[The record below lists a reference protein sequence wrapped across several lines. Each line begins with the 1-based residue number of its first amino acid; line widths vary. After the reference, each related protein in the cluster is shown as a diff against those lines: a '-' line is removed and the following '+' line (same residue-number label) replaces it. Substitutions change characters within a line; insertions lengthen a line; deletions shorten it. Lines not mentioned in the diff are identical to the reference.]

1 MALCRLDFH
10 ESSERK
16 RLIAIVLG
24 MLLSAP
30 ATAEEVN
37 RILDAAS
44 SGRVHIS
51 NIAGEVTVN
60 GWSRDQVEVTGELG
74 RSVEELIFERDG
86 DKVIIKV
93 KVPRKSSGRG
103 IDSDLYI
110 QVPQGSSLD
119 VSTVSADIDVKKV
132 RGEQMLETVSG
143 DVDTEGG
150 ESDVSAK
157 AVSGDVSVN
166 GQNKKANTRAN
177 TVSGDVILVQVA
189 GIADAQSVSGDVTVT
204 EGSFDRVDMN
214 TVNGDILFRAG
225 LQDGGKLVTE
235 TVNGSVDIEFVGKVS
250 GRFDID
256 TFNGDIDNCFGPKP
270 ERTSKYTPGLELS
283 FQEGDG
289 DARIKV
295 STLNGD
301 VSICR

>member
-1 MALCRLDFH
+1 MALCRLDF
-10 ESSERK
+10 EERIMMK
-16 RLIAIVLG
+16 KLIAIVLG
-24 MLLSAP
+24 ILLAAP

-37 RILDAAS
+37 RTLDAAS
-44 SGRVHIS
+44 NGRVHIS

-74 RSVEELIFERDG
+74 RNVEELIFERDG
-86 DKVIIKV
+86 NKVIIKV
-93 KVPRKSSGRG
+93 KVPKNGGRG
-103 IDSDLYI
+103 IDSDLHI

-150 ESDVSAK
+150 ESDVSAE
-157 AVSGDVSVN
+157 AVSGDVTVN
-166 GQNKKANTRAN
+166 GQNKEANTRAN
-177 TVSGDVILVQVA
+177 TVSGDVILVRVA
-189 GIADAQSVSGDVTVT
+189 GTADAQSVSGDVTVT

-225 LQDGGKLVTE
+225 LRDGGKLVTE
-235 TVNGSVDIEFVGKVS
+235 TVNGSVDIEFDGAVS

-289 DARIKV
+289 DARVKV